1 MDHGLIRQPGL
12 LINLRAGGVLRLRDA
27 AGRHLT
33 VVRGN
38 LWITQLGERGDPVV
52 AAGETFRFTRPGVSL
67 AQALGGDAVVMLED
81 GLEPERA
88 AVPAETAPEPGGWA
102 LARSGAFQRKA
113 RRLRNETLAQL
124 SDHLLRDVGLRRDRI
139 QAGQVS
145 RICTTC

>member
-12 LINLRAGGVLRLRDA
+12 LVNLHAGKVLRLREA

-52 AAGETFRFTRPGVSL
+52 AAGETFRFTRAGVSL
-67 AQALGGDAVVMLED
+67 AQALGGDAVVMLEA
-81 GLEPERA
+81 GLAPERVA
-88 AVPAETAPEPGGWA
+88 DEAPPARSGWA
-102 LARSGAFQRKA
+102 LARSAAFQRKA

-139 QAGQVS
+139 QTGLVS

>member
-12 LINLRAGGVLRLRDA
+12 LVNLRAGEVLRLRDA

-52 AAGETFRFTRPGVSL
+52 AAGETFRFTRAGVSL

-81 GLEPERA
+81 GLEPEHA
-88 AVPAETAPEPGGWA
+88 AGAAMNPPARSGWA
-102 LARSGAFQRKA
+102 LARSEAFQRKA

-124 SDHLLRDVGLRRDRI
+124 SDHLLRAVGLRRDRI
-139 QAGQVS
+139 QTGLVS
-145 RICTTC
+145 RVCTTC